1 MDLDEMSSDSTI
13 SYLSANDDECCF
25 LYETENFISPPKF
38 EELQPKINNIISSVN
53 LGCTLNLKNISQK
66 IKNAEYNAN
75 KTSTIILK
83 SKKSKIKGTLF
94 SDGKMIC
101 SGGQSVSEAKTACNK
116 FSKIVKKMG
125 YKVELKDFRIQNIIM
140 SYDIQFKISLS
151 DLYNKINNLVNNSN
165 KNYVKYNKEIF
176 PGVIFYIDDFK
187 INITIFETGKV
198 ILSGGKKRKDIEE
211 IFRNLYPILIEAKI
225 LNDYEKK

>member
-13 SYLSANDDECCF
+13 SYLSANDNECCF
-25 LYETENFISPPKF
+25 LYETENCISPPKF

-140 SYDIQFKISLS
+140 SYDTQFKISLS

-211 IFRNLYPILIEAKI
+211 IFRNLYPFLIEAKI